1 MKNIILLFLTL
12 LLFACQTTPRVVADR
27 TIFHSLNL
35 NNQSK
40 KVFIQGYPEQINQ
53 SLEFKSYKKMFEDKF
68 LNNGYT
74 ITDNKNLSDLTAFI
88 SYGID
93 SGKTT
98 THIDSVPIF
107 GSTGGGTTY
116 HSGSVYSGSN
126 YGSYSGTSYS
136 MPTFGI
142 VGSSSYSY
150 NVTVY
155 SRNLAMDIVET
166 KSLGQKNPIK
176 VFEGRIKSS
185 GCSSQIN
192 EVMPPLVEAMF
203 QNFPGTSGKS
213 ENIVIPI
220 RISSCQ

>member
-1 MKNIILLFLTL
+1 MLLTFF
-12 LLFACQTTPRVVADR
+12 LFACQTTPKVVADR

-35 NNQSK
+35 NNVSK
-40 KVFIQGYPEQINQ
+40 KVFIQGYPEQVNQ
-53 SLEFKSYKKMFEDKF
+53 SLEFKNYKKMFEDKF

-74 ITDNKNLSDLTAFI
+74 IIDNKDLSDLTVFI

-93 SGKTT
+93 DGKTT
-98 THIDSVPIF
+98 TQIDSVPIF
-107 GSTGGGTTY
+107 GSTGGGTAY
-116 HSGSVYSGSN
+116 HSGSVFSGSS

-150 NVTVY
+150 DITVY
-155 SRNLAMDIVET
+155 TRNLAMDIVET

-176 VFEGRIKSS
+176 VFEGRIKSR

-192 EVMPPLVEAMF
+192 EVMPPLVDAMF
-203 QNFPGTSGKS
+203 KNFPGTSGKS